1 MIALLAEVEMV
12 GLQRV
17 LTDSISAR
25 YIYCAD
31 ETFGGDVQ
39 ESMQKYGS
47 IFRREDQAG
56 DKDVEIIRGGQ

>member
-1 MIALLAEVEMV
+1 MIALLAEMEMV

-31 ETFGGDVQ
+31 ETFGGDVR

-47 IFRREDQAG
+47 IFRRED
-56 DKDVEIIRGGQ
+56 